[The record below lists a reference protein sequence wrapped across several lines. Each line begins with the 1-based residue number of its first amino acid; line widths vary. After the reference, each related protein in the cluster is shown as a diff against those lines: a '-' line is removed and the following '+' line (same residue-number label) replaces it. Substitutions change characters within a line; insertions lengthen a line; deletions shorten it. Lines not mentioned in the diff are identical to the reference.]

1 MLSTWL
7 AEQGYGSMARLAR
20 AAGVSHMT
28 IWFHVRRGYAL
39 SYDVAKKIHAATDG
53 AISIETLCEGDPIE
67 AAKWPRKKKRAAD
80 GGAEASK

>member
-7 AEQGYGSMARLAR
+7 EGQGYGSMARLAR

-39 SYDVAKKIHAATDG
+39 SYDVAKRISAATKG
-53 AISIETLCEGDPIE
+53 AVSIETLCEGDPE
-67 AAKWPRKKKRAAD
+67 LAAKWPRKKKRSKGD
-80 GGAEASK
+80 DAEVVQ